1 MPGLHDP
8 KSYRTRIAELDGLL
22 EDLSDSGNP
31 ALQAKAR
38 EIVQILLE
46 LHGETLS
53 IIMDHLDDAGD
64 PGTEIRTALTNHE
77 LVAGM
82 LLLHGLH
89 PLDFKTRVLQ
99 ALDKSRPYLKTHGG
113 DVELLGLAD
122 GVVRLK
128 LQGSC
133 HGCPSSAM
141 TLKQAIEDALYEK
154 APDLVA
160 IEVEGVVEEPAE
172 PVPINAGLVQLTARG
187 TALSA

>member
-1 MPGLHDP
+1 MPGLHDH
-8 KSYRTRIAELDGLL
+8 KAHRARIAELDALL
-22 EDLSDSGNP
+22 QDLSDSGNP
-31 ALQAKAR
+31 ALEAKTR

-46 LHGETLS
+46 LHGETLA
-53 IIMDHLDDAGD
+53 IVMDHLEDPTQPAADVRNALIDD
-64 PGTEIRTALTNHE
+64 E
-77 LVAGM
+77 LVAGV

-89 PLDFKTRVLQ
+89 PVDFKTRVLQ

-113 DVELLGLAD
+113 DVELLAVAD

-133 HGCPSSAM
+133 HGCPSSAV

-160 IEVEGVVEEPAE
+160 LEVEGVVEEPAE
-172 PVPINAGLVQLTARG
+172 PPRVNTGLVQLTAHG